1 MLSSA
6 LGIVAETINYLN
18 WIVRNVQQGK
28 FDIGF

>member
-6 LGIVAETINYLN
+6 IDIVAEIANYLN

-28 FDIGF
+28 FDIGL